1 MLLPPIGAFTLAFSL
16 AALSIV
22 GVGAV
27 SSTVLPSRNTA
38 KFLPPTCPSYWG
50 RTFFQASL
58 PWLMLWSRGPRA
70 RAACASLHTGAI
82 LKALSTGGVS
92 GSTLYNAP
100 RRPVATP
107 TLLRQVSSSSRSP
120 LRFFSNLKGLL
131 ESPKLH
137 RARQVSNR

>member
-1 MLLPPIGAFTLAFSL
+1 MLLPPIGVFTLAFSL

-38 KFLPPTCPSYWG
+38 KFLLPSCPLYWG

-70 RAACASLHTGAI
+70 RAPVPPYTFAI
-82 LKALSTGGVS
+82 LKALSAGGVS
-92 GSTLYNAP
+92 GSSIYNAP
-100 RRPVATP
+100 HRPVATP
-107 TLLRQVSSSSRSP
+107 TLLRQGGSSSRSP
-120 LRFFSNLKGLL
+120 LLFFSNLKGFL

-137 RARQVSNR
+137 RARQPSDR